1 MLTRKY
7 GGQHEIF
14 DYLSQKY
21 HSQIVGLRLGR
32 ELTVAIRGYALVK
45 EALSN
50 DAILGR
56 PDNFFYRLRT
66 LGQKKGISFADGEHW
81 EEHRPFILKSLRQIG
96 YGKAQM
102 ETIAV
107 QELDAV
113 IRIINEE
120 KPCIQP
126 HQLLTLSSFNVLW
139 TLITGQRIERSEDRP
154 RKLLQTLRERSGHFD
169 LAGGILNQ
177 LPWLRFLLPDWSG
190 YSFMVNFNQQM
201 VSYFS
206 EIIQQHVETYT
217 DDKASDDLIY
227 AYIKE
232 IKNQK
237 HSPDTSYT
245 EMQIT
250 STLLDFFIAGGL
262 NVGAVLDLLLMM
274 MVVRP
279 DIQAKVH
286 EAIDQLQD
294 QIQWSD
300 RDKLSFVQAVI
311 LEVQR
316 FFPTI
321 AFGGPRRALQ
331 DCTIGGYHIPK
342 GTTLFSDLK
351 SVHHEQEYWKDPEV
365 FRPERFLDGHGKLVN
380 TERVIPFSLGKRRC
394 FGDILSKTTVFLFF
408 SGILQQ
414 FEIVLPDG
422 DRTPSTEMTPGMMYM
437 PKPFKVSFKRR
448 R

>member
-1 MLTRKY
+1 
-7 GGQHEIF
+7 
-14 DYLSQKY
+14 
-21 HSQIVGLRLGR
+21 
-32 ELTVAIRGYALVK
+32 
-45 EALSN
+45 
-50 DAILGR
+50 
-56 PDNFFYRLRT
+56 
-66 LGQKKGISFADGEHW
+66 
-81 EEHRPFILKSLRQIG
+81 
-96 YGKAQM
+96 M

-107 QELDAV
+107 QELDEV

-331 DCTIGGYHIPK
+331 DCSIGGYHIPK